1 MSNDI
6 VKDVFPI
13 YNQFDARIEHIK
25 AEAKK
30 HIDEAERVKKMLTVL
45 LQIAYIS
52 KYGKNASCD
61 HQAFEELME
70 KRKEVDE
77 KQVAKH
83 QQQQKL
89 QQLMGHI
96 APDVVKQVADALGV
110 SGLEAV
116 ATSSPSHI
124 VHPATPCQPDVSMGT
139 PAQNGANVSAVKDDD
154 PDL

>member
-6 VKDVFPI
+6 VRDVFPI
-13 YNQFDARIEHIK
+13 YNQFEARIEHIK

-30 HIDEAERVKKMLTVL
+30 HIDEAEGVKKMLIVL

-70 KRKEVDE
+70 KKKEDDA

-96 APDVVKQVADALGV
+96 TPDVVKQVVEALGV

-116 ATSSPSHI
+116 ATSSTPHI
-124 VHPATPCQPDVSMGT
+124 VHPATPSQPDVSMGT
-139 PAQNGANVSAVKDDD
+139 PAQNGANVSAVENDD
-154 PDL
+154 PNL